1 MYEHVLSP
9 SNRKSV
15 RELGTP
21 CSTKEVPYL
30 EILHKRGLLS
40 SFRRFLQLESV
51 QKNITKFQNYINFH
65 GHQRIKAARFFS
77 KWSFW
82 GPIQETV
89 EICPCLTIWKHSI
102 TQSMI
107 KGKNMPNNITSGPVL
122 GLNAGAVEA
131 NRNFEIE
138 AIYSWIKSLFIHKYQ
153 HILLPYVNITRSS
166 YLIIALAPLSFSPNY
181 FIFLPSSLS
190 FYLFLYR

>member
-1 MYEHVLSP
+1 
-9 SNRKSV
+9 
-15 RELGTP
+15 
-21 CSTKEVPYL
+21 
-30 EILHKRGLLS
+30 
-40 SFRRFLQLESV
+40 
-51 QKNITKFQNYINFH
+51 
-65 GHQRIKAARFFS
+65 
-77 KWSFW
+77 
-82 GPIQETV
+82 
-89 EICPCLTIWKHSI
+89 
-102 TQSMI
+102 
-107 KGKNMPNNITSGPVL
+107 MPNNITSGPVL